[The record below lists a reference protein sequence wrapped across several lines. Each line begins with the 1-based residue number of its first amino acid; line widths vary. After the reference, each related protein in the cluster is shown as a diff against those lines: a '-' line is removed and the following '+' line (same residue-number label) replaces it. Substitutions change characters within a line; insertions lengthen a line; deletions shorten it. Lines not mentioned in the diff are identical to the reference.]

1 MIVAIKKSIYEMWEG
16 TRDSRETKTGLV
28 TLTFMSIL
36 AYAGVMALA
45 YTIVG
50 RPVFAVAYTNAFA
63 ATCVIFWRRRNSTAP
78 MIKKQRIPTMECVM
92 VPVITIVMTLG
103 STVLA
108 LWVKQ
113 SLNQPSPMQKLSE
126 TTPAI
131 AIVIMSL
138 IIAPIG
144 EEALMR
150 GFIYPVLRRKLSVTS
165 TIVVTALLFAMLHGN
180 IVQIVLTIPLGI
192 ALGYL
197 YERTHNLLACIS
209 MHMLF
214 NATALLLPSVQ
225 VRNLDAVAA
234 ALLVVITLGLW
245 MCIPRIQAK
254 RRVNQL
260 IEER

>member
-1 MIVAIKKSIYEMWEG
+1 MTTIKKTISQMWEG
-16 TRDSRETKTGLV
+16 TRESRESKTGLV
-28 TLTFMSIL
+28 ALTVMSIV

-50 RPVFAVAYTNAFA
+50 KPVFAVTYTNAFA
-63 ATCVIFWRRRNSTAP
+63 ATCVIFWRRRNSAHP

-92 VPVITIVMTLG
+92 VPIITVVMNLG

-113 SLNQPSPMQKLSE
+113 SLNYPSPMQKISE

-150 GFIYPVLRRKLSVTS
+150 GFIYPLLRRKLSVTS
-165 TIVVTALLFAMLHGN
+165 TIVTTALLFAVLHGN
-180 IVQIVLTIPLGI
+180 LVQIVLTIPLGI

-214 NATALLLPSVQ
+214 NGAALLLPSVHIG
-225 VRNLDAVAA
+225 NLEAVGA
-234 ALLVVITLGLW
+234 ALLIVITLGLW
-245 MCIPRIQAK
+245 MYIPRIPSK
-254 RRVNQL
+254 THSESVVG
-260 IEER
+260 

>member
-1 MIVAIKKSIYEMWEG
+1 MTTIKKTISQMWEG
-16 TRDSRETKTGLV
+16 TRESRESKTGLV
-28 TLTFMSIL
+28 LLTSMSIV
-36 AYAGVMALA
+36 AYATVMALV

-50 RPVFAVAYTNAFA
+50 KPVFAATYTNAFA
-63 ATCVIFWRRRNSTAP
+63 ATCVIFWRRRNSATP
-78 MIKKQRIPTMECVM
+78 MIKKQRIPAMEWVM
-92 VPVITIVMTLG
+92 IPVITIVITLE

-113 SLNQPSPMQKLSE
+113 SLNYPSPLQKISE

-150 GFIYPVLRRKLSVTS
+150 GFIYPMLRRKLSTTS
-165 TIVVTALLFAMLHGN
+165 TIVSTTLLFAILHGN
-180 IVQIVLTIPLGI
+180 LVQIILTIPLGI

-214 NATALLLPSVQ
+214 NGVALLLPSVH
-225 VRNLDAVAA
+225 VGRLDAVAA
-234 ALLVVITLGLW
+234 ALLIIIMLGLW
-245 MCIPRIQAK
+245 MCAPRIRAK
-254 RRVNQL
+254 HRAD
-260 IEER
+260 

>member
-1 MIVAIKKSIYEMWEG
+1 MITLKKAIYEMWDS
-16 TRDSRETKTGLV
+16 TRESRESRTGLV
-28 TLTFMSIL
+28 VMAFMSIF
-36 AYAGVMALA
+36 AYAGVMALVH
-45 YTIVG
+45 TIVG
-50 RPVFAVAYTNAFA
+50 KPVFTVAYTNAFA
-63 ATCVIFWRRRNSTAP
+63 ATCVIFWRRRNSAAP
-78 MIKKQRIPTMECVM
+78 TIKKRHIPTVECVM

-113 SLNQPSPMQKLSE
+113 SLDQPSPMQKLSE

-150 GFIYPVLRRKLSVTS
+150 GFIYPILRRKLSVTS

-180 IVQIVLTIPLGI
+180 IVQIILTIPLGI

-214 NATALLLPSVQ
+214 NTTALLLPSVH
-225 VRNLDAVAA
+225 VGNLDAVAA

-245 MCIPRIQAK
+245 MYIPRIQAK
-254 RRVNQL
+254 RKTDTSVSEL
-260 IEER
+260 

>member
-1 MIVAIKKSIYEMWEG
+1 MITIKKTISEMWEG
-16 TRDSRETKTGLV
+16 TRESREGKMGLV
-28 TLTFMSIL
+28 LLAFMSIL
-36 AYAGVMALA
+36 AYAGVMALV

-50 RPVFAVAYTNAFA
+50 KPVFAVTYTNAFA

-92 VPVITIVMTLG
+92 VPIITVVMTLG
-103 STVLA
+103 STVVA
-108 LWVKQ
+108 LWIKQ
-113 SLNQPSPMQKLSE
+113 SLNYPSPLQKISE

-165 TIVVTALLFAMLHGN
+165 TIVITALLFAMLHGN
-180 IVQIVLTIPLGI
+180 LVQIVLTIPLGI

-214 NATALLLPSVQ
+214 NATALLLPSVH
-225 VRNLDAVAA
+225 VGRLDAVAA
-234 ALLVVITLGLW
+234 ASLIVITLGLW
-245 MCIPRIQAK
+245 MYIPRIQAK
-254 RRVNQL
+254 RKTDTSVSEL
-260 IEER
+260 

>member
-1 MIVAIKKSIYEMWEG
+1 MTTIKKTISGMWAG
-16 TRDSRETKTGLV
+16 TRESRESKTGLV
-28 TLTFMSIL
+28 LLTFMSIV

-50 RPVFAVAYTNAFA
+50 KPVFAITYTNAFA
-63 ATCVIFWRRRNSTAP
+63 ATCVILWRRRNNTAP
-78 MIKKQRIPTMECVM
+78 MIKKRRIPTMECVM

-113 SLNQPSPMQKLSE
+113 SLNYPSPLQKISE

-138 IIAPIG
+138 IIAPVG

-165 TIVVTALLFAMLHGN
+165 TIVITALLFALLHGN
-180 IVQIVLTIPLGI
+180 LVQTVLTIPLGI

-214 NATALLLPSVQ
+214 NATALLLPSVH
-225 VRNLDAVAA
+225 VGNLDAVAA
-234 ALLVVITLGLW
+234 ALLIVITLGLW
-245 MCIPRIQAK
+245 MCIPRIRAK
-254 RRVNQL
+254 HRADRL
-260 IEER
+260 MDAL

>member
-1 MIVAIKKSIYEMWEG
+1 MITLKNAIYEMWDG
-16 TRDSRETKTGLV
+16 TRESRESRTGLV
-28 TLTFMSIL
+28 VMAFMSIF
-36 AYAGVMALA
+36 AYAGIMALA

-50 RPVFAVAYTNAFA
+50 RPVFAVTYTNAFA
-63 ATCVIFWRRRNSTAP
+63 ATCVIFWRRRNSAAP
-78 MIKKQRIPTMECVM
+78 MIKKQRIPTVECVM

-165 TIVVTALLFAMLHGN
+165 TIVITALLFAMLHGN
-180 IVQIVLTIPLGI
+180 LIQVILTIPLGI

-214 NATALLLPSVQ
+214 NATALLLPSVH
-225 VRNLDAVAA
+225 VGRLDAVAA
-234 ALLVVITLGLW
+234 ASLIVITLGLW

>member
-1 MIVAIKKSIYEMWEG
+1 MTTIKKTISEMWAG
-16 TRDSRETKTGLV
+16 TRESREGKMGLV
-28 TLTFMSIL
+28 LLAFMSIL
-36 AYAGVMALA
+36 AYAGVMALV

-50 RPVFAVAYTNAFA
+50 KPVFA

-150 GFIYPVLRRKLSVTS
+150 GFIYPILRRKLSVTS
-165 TIVVTALLFAMLHGN
+165 TIVITALLFAMLHGN
-180 IVQIVLTIPLGI
+180 LVQIILTIPLGI

-214 NATALLLPSVQ
+214 NATALLLPSVH
-225 VRNLDAVAA
+225 VGRLDAVAA
-234 ALLVVITLGLW
+234 ASLIVITLGLW
-245 MCIPRIQAK
+245 MYIPRIQAK
-254 RRVNQL
+254 RKTDTSVSEL
-260 IEER
+260 

>member
-1 MIVAIKKSIYEMWEG
+1 MITIKKTISQMWG
-16 TRDSRETKTGLV
+16 STRESRESKTGLV
-28 TLTFMSIL
+28 LLASMSIL
-36 AYAGVMALA
+36 AYAGVMALI

-50 RPVFAVAYTNAFA
+50 RPVFAITYTNAFA
-63 ATCVIFWRRRNSTAP
+63 ATYVIFWRRRNSAAP

-92 VPVITIVMTLG
+92 LPVITIVITLE

-113 SLNQPSPMQKLSE
+113 SLNYPSPLQKISE

-131 AIVIMSL
+131 AIIIMSL

-150 GFIYPVLRRKLSVTS
+150 GFIYPVLRQKLSATS
-165 TIVVTALLFAMLHGN
+165 TIVITAPLFAILHGN
-180 IVQIVLTIPLGI
+180 LVQIVLTIPLGI

-197 YERTHNLLACIS
+197 YERTHNLLACIG

-214 NATALLLPSVQ
+214 NEVALLLPSVH
-225 VRNLDAVAA
+225 VGRLDAVAA
-234 ALLVVITLGLW
+234 ALLIIITLGLW
-245 MCIPRIQAK
+245 MCAPRIRAK
-254 RRVNQL
+254 HRADQL
-260 IEER
+260 MDEL

>member
-1 MIVAIKKSIYEMWEG
+1 MITLKKAIYEMWDG
-16 TRDSRETKTGLV
+16 TRESRESRTGLV
-28 TLTFMSIL
+28 VMAFMPIL
-36 AYAGVMALA
+36 AYAGVMALT

-50 RPVFAVAYTNAFA
+50 KPVFAVTYTNAFA
-63 ATCVIFWRRRNSTAP
+63 ATCVIFWRRRNSAHP
-78 MIKKQRIPTMECVM
+78 MIKKQHIPTIECVM
-92 VPVITIVMTLG
+92 VPVITVVMTLG

-138 IIAPIG
+138 IVAPIG

-165 TIVVTALLFAMLHGN
+165 TIMITALLFAMLHGN

-214 NATALLLPSVQ
+214 NATALLLPSVH
-225 VRNLDAVAA
+225 VGNLDAVAA
-234 ALLVVITLGLW
+234 ASLVIITLGLW
-245 MCIPRIQAK
+245 MCIPRIRAK
-254 RRVNQL
+254 HRADQL
-260 IEER
+260 MGEL

>member
-1 MIVAIKKSIYEMWEG
+1 MTTIKKTISQMWEG
-16 TRDSRETKTGLV
+16 TRESRESKTGLV
-28 TLTFMSIL
+28 LLASMSIV
-36 AYAGVMALA
+36 AYATVMALV

-50 RPVFAVAYTNAFA
+50 KPVFAVTYTNAFA
-63 ATCVIFWRRRNSTAP
+63 ATCVIFWRRRNSAAP
-78 MIKKQRIPTMECVM
+78 MIKKQRIPAMEWVM
-92 VPVITIVMTLG
+92 IPVITIVITLE

-113 SLNQPSPMQKLSE
+113 SLNYPSPLQKISE

-144 EEALMR
+144 EETLMR
-150 GFIYPVLRRKLSVTS
+150 GFIYPILRRKLSTTS
-165 TIVVTALLFAMLHGN
+165 TIVSTTLLFAILHGN
-180 IVQIVLTIPLGI
+180 LVQIILTIPLGI

-214 NATALLLPSVQ
+214 NGVALLLPSVH
-225 VRNLDAVAA
+225 VGRLDAVAA
-234 ALLVVITLGLW
+234 ALLIVIMLGLW
-245 MCIPRIQAK
+245 MCAPRIQAK
-254 RRVNQL
+254 HRADQL
-260 IEER
+260 MDEL

>member
-1 MIVAIKKSIYEMWEG
+1 MTTIKKTISEMWEG
-16 TRDSRETKTGLV
+16 TRESREGKMGLV
-28 TLTFMSIL
+28 LLTFMSIL
-36 AYAGVMALA
+36 AYAGVMALV
-45 YTIVG
+45 YTIIG
-50 RPVFAVAYTNAFA
+50 KPVFAVTYTNAFA
-63 ATCVIFWRRRNSTAP
+63 ATYVIFWRRRNSTAP
-78 MIKKQRIPTMECVM
+78 MIKKQRIQTVECVM

-150 GFIYPVLRRKLSVTS
+150 GFIYTVLRRKLSVTS
-165 TIVVTALLFAMLHGN
+165 TIVITALLFAMLHGN
-180 IVQIVLTIPLGI
+180 LVQIVLTIPLGI

-214 NATALLLPSVQ
+214 NATALLLPSVHIGS
-225 VRNLDAVAA
+225 LDAVAA
-234 ALLVVITLGLW
+234 ALLIVITLGLW
-245 MCIPRIQAK
+245 MYIPHIQAK
-254 RRVNQL
+254 RIPQ
-260 IEER
+260 

>member
-1 MIVAIKKSIYEMWEG
+1 MITLKKAIYEMWEG
-16 TRDSRETKTGLV
+16 TRESRESRTGLV
-28 TLTFMSIL
+28 VMAFMSIF
-36 AYAGVMALA
+36 AYAGVMALVH
-45 YTIVG
+45 TIVG
-50 RPVFAVAYTNAFA
+50 KPVFTVAYTNAFA
-63 ATCVIFWRRRNSTAP
+63 ATCVIFWRRRGSAHP
-78 MIKKQRIPTMECVM
+78 MIKKQRIPTVECVM
-92 VPVITIVMTLG
+92 VPIITIVMTLG

-113 SLNQPSPMQKLSE
+113 SLNQPSPLQKISE

-150 GFIYPVLRRKLSVTS
+150 GFIYPFLRRKLSVTS
-165 TIVVTALLFAMLHGN
+165 TIMITALLFAMLHGN

-197 YERTHNLLACIS
+197 YERTHNLLVCIS

-214 NATALLLPSVQ
+214 NTTALLLPSVH
-225 VRNLDAVAA
+225 VGKLDAVAA

-245 MCIPRIQAK
+245 MYIPRIQAK
-254 RRVNQL
+254 RRADQL
-260 IEER
+260 MDEL

>member
-1 MIVAIKKSIYEMWEG
+1 MITLKKAIYEMWDG
-16 TRDSRETKTGLV
+16 TRESRESRTGLV
-28 TLTFMSIL
+28 VMAFMSIF

-63 ATCVIFWRRRNSTAP
+63 ATCVIFWRRRNSAAP
-78 MIKKQRIPTMECVM
+78 MIKKQSISTLECVM
-92 VPVITIVMTLG
+92 GPVITIVMTLG

-113 SLNQPSPMQKLSE
+113 SLNYPSPMQKLSE

-165 TIVVTALLFAMLHGN
+165 TIVITALLFAMLHGN
-180 IVQIVLTIPLGI
+180 LIQVILTIPLGI

-214 NATALLLPSVQ
+214 NATALLLPSVH
-225 VRNLDAVAA
+225 VGRLDAVAA
-234 ALLVVITLGLW
+234 ASLIVITLGLW
-245 MCIPRIQAK
+245 MYIPRIRAK
-254 RRVNQL
+254 HTVDTLMNEL
-260 IEER
+260 

>member
-1 MIVAIKKSIYEMWEG
+1 MITLKKAIYEMWEG
-16 TRDSRETKTGLV
+16 TRESRESRTGLV
-28 TLTFMSIL
+28 VMAFMSIL

-63 ATCVIFWRRRNSTAP
+63 ATCVIFWRRRNSAAP
-78 MIKKQRIPTMECVM
+78 MIKKQHIPTMECMM

-144 EEALMR
+144 EESLMR

-165 TIVVTALLFAMLHGN
+165 TIVITALLFALLHGN
-180 IVQIVLTIPLGI
+180 IVQIILTIPLGI

-214 NATALLLPSVQ
+214 NATALLLPSVHIG
-225 VRNLDAVAA
+225 RLDAVAA
-234 ALLVVITLGLW
+234 ASLIVITLGLW
-245 MCIPRIQAK
+245 MYIPRIRAK
-254 RRVNQL
+254 HTVDTLMNEL
-260 IEER
+260 